1 VRVGVVGAGT
11 MGAGI
16 AQTFAMA
23 GHDVTMVDVGAA
35 QLERGMKSIDSS
47 LAKLEEKRKLD
58 APAREIAS
66 RIRTATDVNA
76 LKDAEL
82 VVEAAFED
90 PKVKAQVFADLD
102 RVTAKN
108 VILASNT
115 SSISIDGLASKTTR
129 PDRVAGMH
137 FMNPVPIMQ
146 LVEVVRGPRTSDET
160 LRTIVDLARALGKTP
175 VVSADRPGFIANRIL
190 MPMINEAFLALGE
203 GIGSAEDIDAVMTL
217 GMSHPIGPLRLAD
230 LIGLDVC
237 LSVMEVLERD
247 LGDKKY
253 APASNLR
260 ELVRAGR
267 LGRKSGRGVYDYAPA
282 KAPDKTTAP
291 EKATA

>member
-1 VRVGVVGAGT
+1 MKVGVVGAGT

-16 AQTFAMA
+16 AQMFAMA

-35 QLERGMKSIDSS
+35 QLERGMKAIDAS

-66 RIRTATDVNA
+66 RIRTATDVSA

-90 PKVKAQVFADLD
+90 PKVKGQVFAELD
-102 RVTAKN
+102 RVTATN

-115 SSISIDGLASKTTR
+115 SSISIDGLASRTRR
-129 PDRVAGMH
+129 PDKVAGMH
-137 FMNPVPIMQ
+137 FMNPVPIMP

-160 LRTIVDLARALGKTP
+160 LRTIVELARSLGRTP
-175 VVSADRPGFIANRIL
+175 VVSADRPGFIANRVL

-203 GIGSAEDIDAVMTL
+203 SVGSAEDIDAVMTL

-237 LSVMEVLERD
+237 VAIMEVLEHD

-253 APASNLR
+253 APAPNLR

-267 LGRKSGRGVYDYAPA
+267 LGRKAGRGVNEYAPA
-282 KAPDKTTAP
+282 KVP

>member
-1 VRVGVVGAGT
+1 MRVGVVGAGT

-66 RIRTATDVNA
+66 RIRTATDVRA

-90 PKVKAQVFADLD
+90 PKVKEKVFADLD
-102 RVTAKN
+102 RVTRKD

-115 SSISIDGLASKTTR
+115 SSISIDGLASRTGR
-129 PDRVAGMH
+129 PDKVAGMH

-175 VVSADRPGFIANRIL
+175 VVSADRPGFIANRVL

-203 GIGSAEDIDAVMTL
+203 GVGSADDIDAVMTL

-237 LSVMEVLERD
+237 VAIMEVLARD
-247 LGDKKY
+247 LADKKY
-253 APASNLR
+253 APAPNLR
-260 ELVRAGR
+260 DLVRAGR
-267 LGRKSGRGVYDYAPA
+267 LGRKSGRGVYDYAPT
-282 KAPDKTTAP
+282 KVP
-291 EKATA
+291 EKAMA

>member
-1 VRVGVVGAGT
+1 MRVGVVGAGT

-16 AQTFAMA
+16 AQTFATA
-23 GHDVTMVDVGAA
+23 GFDVMLVDVGQP
-35 QLERGMKSIDSS
+35 QLDRGMKSISSS
-47 LAKLEEKRKLD
+47 LAKLEEKKKL
-58 APAREIAS
+58 PAAASDIQRRIATS
-66 RIRTATDVNA
+66 TDVGS
-76 LKDAEL
+76 LKDAGL

-90 PKVKAQVFADLD
+90 PRVKGDLFAKLD
-102 RVTAKN
+102 AVAPKD

-115 SSISIDGLASKTTR
+115 SSISIDGLAARTTR

-160 LRTIVDLARALGKTP
+160 LASVIELAKRLGKTP

-190 MPMINEAFLALGE
+190 MPMINEAFRALDEKVGT
-203 GIGSAEDIDAVMTL
+203 AEDIDAVMTL

-237 LSVMEVLERD
+237 VAIMDVLARD
-247 LGDKKY
+247 LGDDRY
-253 APASNLR
+253 APPKNLR
-260 ELVRAGR
+260 ELVKAGR
-267 LGRKSGRGVYDYAPA
+267 LGRKSGQGVYTY
-282 KAPDKTTAP
+282 T
-291 EKATA
+291 